1 MDVDTEFLLKFK
13 THLQEYNPLNRQYR
27 QIGEAIEG
35 KEDDYTA
42 CFQVQ
47 THDFEIASI
56 TSIDYQGTKVIRV
69 TEINRNRTSSIPED
83 SPKFEPLCYPLLFLH
98 GENGWSKSIS
108 KTVPHS
114 NYMTSRLLMPE
125 IIQVTDEEDAE
136 YLIGYCT
143 DNDPSKFVP
152 TNRFQALYR
161 VGQTWTVDNTA
172 RIVDTRLKWHKDNK
186 LHIFGRDA
194 AELKNPNV
202 EGAES
207 ESERGSESETE
218 VGEDNDSNTDTDN
231 DNDLSEASDTNEDD
245 TNRAD
250 PELFH
255 HHASEDANA
264 KYDDINAESAFFDE
278 LASPYDANDDMDY
291 ADDERNSDFD
301 GDDDPAAKFFDSIA
315 EEEPTSFSCD
325 VDFPED
331 DGYNVSEG
339 GGDDNYDDYSDGD
352 GSEHILLWIGN
363 FV

>member
-1 MDVDTEFLLKFK
+1 
-13 THLQEYNPLNRQYR
+13 
-27 QIGEAIEG
+27 
-35 KEDDYTA
+35 
-42 CFQVQ
+42 
-47 THDFEIASI
+47 
-56 TSIDYQGTKVIRV
+56 
-69 TEINRNRTSSIPED
+69 
-83 SPKFEPLCYPLLFLH
+83 
-98 GENGWSKSIS
+98 
-108 KTVPHS
+108 
-114 NYMTSRLLMPE
+114 MTSRLLMPE

-207 ESERGSESETE
+207 ESEMGSESETE

-245 TNRAD
+245 TNRED
-250 PELFH
+250 PVLFH
-255 HHASEDANA
+255 HHASEDENA

-278 LASPYDANDDMDY
+278 LASPYDANDDMD
-291 ADDERNSDFD
+291 
-301 GDDDPAAKFFDSIA
+301 
-315 EEEPTSFSCD
+315 
-325 VDFPED
+325 
-331 DGYNVSEG
+331 
-339 GGDDNYDDYSDGD
+339 
-352 GSEHILLWIGN
+352 
-363 FV
+363 